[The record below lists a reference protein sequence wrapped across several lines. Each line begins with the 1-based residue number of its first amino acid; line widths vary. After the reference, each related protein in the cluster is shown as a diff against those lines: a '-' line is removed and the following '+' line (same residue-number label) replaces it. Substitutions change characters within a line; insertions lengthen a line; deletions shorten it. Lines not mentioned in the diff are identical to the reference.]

1 MAAEPRRADVQRR
14 RPSSAP
20 KTSDMTNI
28 PKIILDDRDRGV
40 PDVYEGVNRP
50 PGGEMGIPASS
61 MPNLALERFMG
72 PEGEGPDGP
81 GHKLGVY
88 CSPRMS
94 RRSVDLEI
102 SSKDPN
108 NEWMET
114 FDPAN
119 TLRVL
124 TTSSRVGSSVSLNS
138 ECTAR
143 SIGLISN
150 DSSSDSASL
159 SGRNN
164 DVTSNDKQ
172 SHLRRLMSN
181 PEDDTADVDTI
192 PTRTSQS
199 CVNLK
204 AVNAPESDS
213 SFCDKIETDLSLS
226 TDLVKQENSANKRQV
241 LKSPEEIID
250 ESFCSHTVAYHYSK
264 DKKSFQAGRIRQWL
278 DDMDKNVDNCPQI
291 KD

>member
-1 MAAEPRRADVQRR
+1 MAAEHRRADVQRR
-14 RPSSAP
+14 RPASAP
-20 KTSDMTNI
+20 KTSEMTNI
-28 PKIILDDRDRGV
+28 PKIILDDRDRAV
-40 PDVYEGVNRP
+40 PDVYEGSSRP
-50 PGGEMGIPASS
+50 TGEMGIPASS

-72 PEGEGPDGP
+72 PEGDGPDGS

-94 RRSVDLEI
+94 RRSVDLEV

-150 DSSSDSASL
+150 SSSSDSASL
-159 SGRNN
+159 SGRTH
-164 DVTSNDKQ
+164 DVTNDKPPSQ
-172 SHLRRLMSN
+172 LRRLMSN
-181 PEDDTADVDTI
+181 PEDNQTDLDTI
-192 PTRTSQS
+192 TTRTSQS

-204 AVNAPESDS
+204 AVNSAETDA
-213 SFCDKIETDLSLS
+213 FCDKIETNLSLS
-226 TDLVKQENSANKRQV
+226 TDLVQHENAENKKQV

-250 ESFCSHTVAYHYSK
+250 ESFCSHTVAYHYHK
-264 DKKSFQAGRIRQWL
+264 DKKTFQDGRIRQWL
-278 DDMDKNVDNCPQI
+278 DDMDKHVSNCPQI